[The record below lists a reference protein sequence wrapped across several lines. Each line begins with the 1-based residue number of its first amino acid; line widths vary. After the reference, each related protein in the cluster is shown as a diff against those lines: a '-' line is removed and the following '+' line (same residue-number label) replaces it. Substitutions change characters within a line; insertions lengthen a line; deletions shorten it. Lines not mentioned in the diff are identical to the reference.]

1 MENER
6 RGDGKSQGET
16 QRDARREKESQQARD
31 RVRQVGQRDVERD
44 RWKDREIKRQADRQ
58 TQIEGHFWKRN
69 TGCRS
74 YLLWEPGSGAGPR
87 YHAAPHQGSHPSF
100 CTPWTLA
107 FFRLAPPQPQGLG
120 ASSAS
125 NSCPCLALADQWVLS
140 CLQLV

>member
-6 RGDGKSQGET
+6 RGDGKSQGEI

-69 TGCRS
+69 SGCWS
-74 YLLWEPGSGAGPR
+74 YLLWEPGRGQDQGTTQPPIRGLIHPFVPHGLWPSSDLHPHSLKDWEPVQPLTPA
-87 YHAAPHQGSHPSF
+87 HAWHWL
-100 CTPWTLA
+100 TN
-107 FFRLAPPQPQGLG
+107 GL
-120 ASSAS
+120 
-125 NSCPCLALADQWVLS
+125 
-140 CLQLV
+140 

>member
-58 TQIEGHFWKRN
+58 TQREGHFWRETQVAGLIYCGSQAGFRTKVP
-69 TGCRS
+69 RS
-74 YLLWEPGSGAGPR
+74 PPSGVSSILLYPVDSGLLQTYTPTASRIGS
-87 YHAAPHQGSHPSF
+87 QFS
-100 CTPWTLA
+100 L
-107 FFRLAPPQPQGLG
+107 
-120 ASSAS
+120 
-125 NSCPCLALADQWVLS
+125 
-140 CLQLV
+140 